1 MTIEKF
7 LKRLT
12 SKGMFIDTQ
21 RCKFE
26 RKVRAKI
33 IFDLLSTPIEKF
45 SNSTI
50 DDYWWIDDG
59 HMLW

>member
-1 MTIEKF
+1 
-7 LKRLT
+7 
-12 SKGMFIDTQ
+12 MFIDTQ

-33 IFDLLSTPIEKF
+33 IFDFLPIPIEKF
-45 SNSTI
+45 LNSTI

>member
-50 DDYWWIDDG
+50 DDY
-59 HMLW
+59 

>member
-1 MTIEKF
+1 
-7 LKRLT
+7 
-12 SKGMFIDTQ
+12 MFIDTQ

-50 DDYWWIDDG
+50 DDYWWIDDD